1 VIELKLKC
9 ELGNAADA
17 SNPPLR
23 KVNRPNFRFNKLHV
37 AQNTA
42 ERIDNIARIKIAG
55 GDLVQHRREQ
65 NEILTVDQSNFS
77 VCAASQVFIQVHCR
91 AQPGESASRDDHRSL
106 FHRHVVASAAGAP
119 LIEPSTPANAVM
131 KFASMILT
139 KEESVPELAV
149 GWIRQLCCG
158 VP

>member
-1 VIELKLKC
+1 MIKLQFERELR
-9 ELGNAADA
+9 NAADA

-23 KVNRPNFRFNKLHV
+23 KVNRLNFRLNKLHV

-42 ERIDNIARIKIAG
+42 ERIDDIARIKISRSY
-55 GDLVQHRREQ
+55 LVQHRREQ
-65 NEILTVDQSNFS
+65 NEVFAADQGYFDLL
-77 VCAASQVFIQVHCR
+77 AASQRFVQIHCS

-139 KEESVPELAV
+139 K
-149 GWIRQLCCG
+149 
-158 VP
+158 